1 MSNPYYAGFF
11 QDTWRA
17 TQNLTLNFGLR
28 YEFEDGITESE
39 DRWITEFDPN
49 AQLAITQ
56 LAQAAYAR
64 SPIPQVPVSEFRVLG
79 GSVYAGPVRIG
90 QDLEG

>member
-1 MSNPYYAGFF
+1 MLGIPTQVSIGQNAPLSIRNPYYGGFF

-39 DRWITEFDPN
+39 DRWITEFDPD
-49 AQLAITQ
+49 AQLAITSSRRRPTRG
-56 LAQAAYAR
+56 AR
-64 SPIPQVPVSEFRVLG
+64 FR
-79 GSVYAGPVRIG
+79 RC
-90 QDLEG
+90 Q